1 MFRRIWMTW
10 LALLEAVEG
19 YPINVLL
26 ALNPDRN
33 VNTIKAML
41 S

>member
-10 LALLEAVEG
+10 LAFLEAGEV

-26 ALNPDRN
+26 TQNPDRN